1 MEVYS
6 LGVEPIQEEEENQQ
20 KNTQGNQNVPS
31 SQQSDLNY
39 TAEENQAESSD
50 SQMIV
55 NEDTYIGEF
64 QTEYINQEV
73 YNLFENDGMVTRKDL
88 YTCAKAM
95 GGWTESE
102 GKLQ

>member
-20 KNTQGNQNVPS
+20 KNTQGNQNAPS
-31 SQQSDLNY
+31 SQQSDMNY
-39 TAEENQAESSD
+39 TAEDNQAESSD

-64 QTEYINQEV
+64 
-73 YNLFENDGMVTRKDL
+73 
-88 YTCAKAM
+88 
-95 GGWTESE
+95 
-102 GKLQ
+102 

>member
-20 KNTQGNQNVPS
+20 KNTQGNQNEPS

-39 TAEENQAESSD
+39 VAEDNQAESSD

-64 QTEYINQEV
+64 
-73 YNLFENDGMVTRKDL
+73 
-88 YTCAKAM
+88 
-95 GGWTESE
+95 
-102 GKLQ
+102 